1 MGFSVTGN
9 LLPGSE
15 QRPEIATVII
25 LFTRGPRTVS
35 VNCKLN
41 RVGFIPIV
49 STITGGGRALLG
61 IVHAIGYL
69 ACAIFAKNQGAHL
82 QEAWFG
88 AKNIGRGLIEAIPII
103 GNITMFVIDRMR
115 IKKHEIMAQSYI
127 EQNRAK
133 CIEYAILFID
143 GQEKFRK
150 LASVI
155 DQEMGKLEKVK
166 SGGLS

>member
-25 LFTRGPRTVS
+25 LFTRGPRTAS

-61 IVHAIGYL
+61 IVHTIGHL
-69 ACAIFAKNQGAHL
+69 ACAIFAKKQGAHL

-88 AKNIGRGLIEAIPII
+88 AKNIGRGLIEAMPII
-103 GNITMFVIDRMR
+103 GNITMFVIDRLR
-115 IKKHEIMAQSYI
+115 IKKHEVMARSYI
-127 EQNRAK
+127 EQSSG
-133 CIEYAILFID
+133 CMQYAILFID

-150 LASVI
+150 PALVI
-155 DQEMGKLEKVK
+155 
-166 SGGLS
+166 